1 MSIAL
6 RIDRIARLTK
16 MARSPGTDA
25 APIMQ
30 DAIPNT
36 SRWLQPVLLAAVS
49 CSLFFARLDTALL
62 EPEET
67 RYAEIARE
75 MFAAGEWVVP
85 LYHGQPY
92 FDKPPLLYWLVM
104 ASYSIFGVHDWAA
117 RLVPG
122 ACSELSVLVVYGW
135 GRRAFGAR
143 AGFLGALVLALS
155 ARFVYLGRFVA
166 TDAPLNLCVLCA
178 LACTHLALME
188 PQLRWRLWIAG
199 GLACGLGLLAKG
211 PTVFVLLAVP
221 ATTFLLVNRAAA
233 RPGIRGCAAYLA
245 AALLIATPWYAAA
258 QVRDASFAE
267 YFLWK
272 HHVLRYVSPFD
283 HPKPFW
289 FYLPDFIAG
298 TLPWSLLLVPI
309 GAGLWRDRQ
318 LLAERRAPDSIFP
331 LLAAVWCLIFFSASG
346 SKRVGYVLP
355 AFAPFALTIGI
366 HLDRWLSSSSQ
377 SVRWSRFAPVLP
389 LSALLLGIAA
399 TIGLAAF
406 HYCTMGLAIVLCVL
420 LASLTGAVIGFR
432 RRLTPVSGLSATFV
446 LVACEC
452 AAGVAWVLPLYA
464 ERFSLR
470 REVLLAGEEMPPV
483 ARVVCMPRLP
493 DSVAFYLRR
502 DAVAFG
508 DEQRDAAVAYLQAN
522 SEVWLFLRDG
532 EAARRFLANLP
543 PSLSVR
549 QRGKQ
554 ENTLVFQVRQLDVS
568 RLFSSPAE
576 TTTATPVEK

>member
-1 MSIAL
+1 MDVTSN
-6 RIDRIARLTK
+6 
-16 MARSPGTDA
+16 
-25 APIMQ
+25 MQ
-30 DAIPNT
+30 DAISTT
-36 SRWLQPVLLAAVS
+36 SHWLQPVLLAAVS

-62 EPEET
+62 GPEET

-75 MFAAGEWVVP
+75 MFEARECVVP

-92 FDKPPLLYWLVM
+92 YDKPPLLYWLVM

-122 ACSELSVLVVYGW
+122 ACSVLSVLVVYGW
-135 GRRAFGAR
+135 GRRAFGVR

-166 TDAPLNLCVLCA
+166 TDAPLNLCVVCA
-178 LACTHLALME
+178 LACTNLAILG
-188 PQLRWRLWIAG
+188 PSLRWRMWIAG
-199 GLACGLGLLAKG
+199 GTACGLGLLAKG

-221 ATTFLLVNRAAA
+221 VAAYLVVSRASA
-233 RPGIRGCAAYLA
+233 RPGIRGCAAFLS
-245 AALLIATPWYAAA
+245 AALLVAAPWYAAA
-258 QVRDASFAE
+258 QMRDANFVE

-272 HHVLRYVSPFD
+272 HHVLRYVAPFD

-289 FYLPDFIAG
+289 FYFPDFIAG
-298 TLPWSLLLVPI
+298 TLPWSLMLAPI
-309 GAGLWRDRQ
+309 GAGLWHDRR
-318 LLAERRAPDSIFP
+318 LLVERRAPASIFP
-331 LLAAVWCLIFFSASG
+331 VLAALWCLVFFSASG

-355 AFAPFALTIGI
+355 AFAPLALAIGI
-366 HLDRWLSSSSQ
+366 HLDRWLSSDSPSGVP
-377 SVRWSRFAPVLP
+377 SHLARVLP
-389 LSALLLGIAA
+389 LAALQLGIIG

-406 HYCTMGLAIVLCVL
+406 HYCPIGLTIVLCAL
-420 LASLTGAVIGFR
+420 LASLTAMMLRVR
-432 RRLTPVSGLSATFV
+432 RRLTPMSGLAATFV

-452 AAGVAWVLPLYA
+452 AAAVQWVLPMYA

-470 REVLLAGEEMPPV
+470 REVLLAREEMPPS

-493 DSVAFYLRR
+493 DSVVFYLRR
-502 DAVAFG
+502 DAVAFTE
-508 DEQRDAAVAYLQAN
+508 EQRDAAVAYLQAN

-543 PSLSVR
+543 PSLGVQ

-554 ENTLVFQVRQLDVS
+554 ENTLVFQVRQLGTAPPV
-568 RLFSSPAE
+568 PA
-576 TTTATPVEK
+576 PP